1 MDAVLDYIY
10 EQEGEQREILLFL
23 HELMGTYPAITNK
36 IRYRVPFYYRK
47 SWICY
52 LNPKKNN
59 TVEFCFLRGNELSNE
74 QGILESKGRKQVYSL
89 TFEEVK
95 AIPVEALKEIIQEA
109 ILLDDTVKYASKRT
123 KKSK

>member
-1 MDAVLDYIY
+1 MDVVLDYIY

-23 HELMGTYPAITNK
+23 HELMLSYPAITSK

-47 SWICY
+47 SWVCY
-52 LNPKKNN
+52 LNPRKNN
-59 TVEFCFLRGNELSNE
+59 AVEFCFLRGNELSNE

-95 AIPVEALKEIIQEA
+95 TIPVEALEQIIQEA

-123 KKSK
+123 KKK

>member
-23 HELMGTYPAITNK
+23 HELMCSYPAITSK

-52 LNPKKNN
+52 LNPRKNN
-59 TVEFCFLRGNELSNE
+59 TVEFCFIRGNELSNE

-89 TFEEVK
+89 TFDDVK
-95 AIPVEALKEIIQEA
+95 TIPVETLEEIIQEA

-123 KKSK
+123 KKKG